1 MNGLRMVVMEMTLA
15 FFGVVFN
22 LMVLISIRE
31 KESLLNSTINVILA
45 NLCFANLIAAV
56 FVKSIAIIYNGY
68 AVAASIWEV
77 ELAFC
82 TIHTVSF
89 R

>member
-1 MNGLRMVVMEMTLA
+1 MVVMEMTLA

-22 LMVLISIRE
+22 LIVLISIRE

-45 NLCFANLIAAV
+45 NLCFANLVAAV

-68 AVAASIWEV
+68 AVAAAIWEV

>member
-1 MNGLRMVVMEMTLA
+1 MLRLSFPNARNTLE
-15 FFGVVFN
+15 
-22 LMVLISIRE
+22 LIFVSF
-31 KESLLNSTINVILA
+31 SPVNVILA

-56 FVKSIAIIYNGY
+56 FVKSIAVTYNGY
-68 AVAASIWEV
+68 AVAASLWEV

-82 TIHTVSF
+82 TIHTISF